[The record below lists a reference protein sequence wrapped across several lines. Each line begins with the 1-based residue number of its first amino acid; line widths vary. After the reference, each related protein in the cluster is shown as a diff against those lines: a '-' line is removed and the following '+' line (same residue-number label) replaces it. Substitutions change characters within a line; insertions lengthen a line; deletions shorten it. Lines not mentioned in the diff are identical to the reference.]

1 MPQAPF
7 HQPDSGGN
15 SAASVTGLVHSV
27 ESCGTVDGPGI
38 RFVLFLSGCSLRCRY
53 CHNPAASYV
62 RRGQT
67 RSAADILEELARYR
81 DFLQAAGGGLT
92 LSGGD
97 PLFQPA
103 FAKAVLKGGKA
114 MGLHT
119 CLDTSGHLGANADG
133 ELLEHTDLVLLD
145 IMLPKLD
152 GLSVLRQMR
161 SEGVQTPVLM
171 LTARTTVPDKVA
183 GLNAGADD
191 YLTKPFDPEE
201 LLARVGAMTR
211 RKGAMVLNKISFQD
225 LTLDLNTV
233 TLRCGARD
241 VQLSPKEFA
250 LARLMLAEP
259 GMTYSKDLLISRAW
273 GLDSEATDNN
283 VEAYIS
289 FLRKKLRY
297 LGSKVS
303 IKNLQKIGYRL
314 EVAP

>member
-1 MPQAPF
+1 MHILIVEDETALAEAVA
-7 HQPDSGGN
+7 HILRKAGH
-15 SAASVTGLVHSV
+15 SADRV
-27 ESCGTVDGPGI
+27 
-38 RFVLFLSGCSLRCRY
+38 
-53 CHNPAASYV
+53 
-62 RRGQT
+62 
-67 RSAADILEELARYR
+67 
-81 DFLQAAGGGLT
+81 
-92 LSGGD
+92 
-97 PLFQPA
+97 
-103 FAKAVLKGGKA
+103 
-114 MGLHT
+114 
-119 CLDTSGHLGANADG
+119 ADG
-133 ELLEHTDLVLLD
+133 QSALDYIRAGAYDLVLLD
-145 IMLPKLD
+145 IMLPRLD

-211 RKGAMVLNKISFQD
+211 RRGAMVLNELSFQD

-250 LARLMLAEP
+250 LARLLLSQP
-259 GMTYSKDLLISRAW
+259 SMTYSKDLLISRAW

-297 LGSKVS
+297 LGSRVA

>member
-1 MPQAPF
+1 MNILIVEDETALAEAVA
-7 HQPDSGGN
+7 HILRKAGH
-15 SAASVTGLVHSV
+15 SADRV
-27 ESCGTVDGPGI
+27 
-38 RFVLFLSGCSLRCRY
+38 
-53 CHNPAASYV
+53 
-62 RRGQT
+62 
-67 RSAADILEELARYR
+67 
-81 DFLQAAGGGLT
+81 
-92 LSGGD
+92 
-97 PLFQPA
+97 
-103 FAKAVLKGGKA
+103 
-114 MGLHT
+114 
-119 CLDTSGHLGANADG
+119 ADG
-133 ELLEHTDLVLLD
+133 QSALDYIRVGTYDLVLLD

-161 SEGVQTPVLM
+161 SEGVQTPVLL

-201 LLARVGAMTR
+201 LLARVSAMTR
-211 RKGAMVLNKISFQD
+211 RKGAMVLNEITFQD

-250 LARLMLAEP
+250 LARLMLSEP
-259 GMTYSKDLLISRAW
+259 SMTYSKDLLISRAW

-297 LGSKVS
+297 LGSRVA

>member
-1 MPQAPF
+1 MHILIVEDETALAEAVA
-7 HQPDSGGN
+7 HILRKAGH
-15 SAASVTGLVHSV
+15 SADRV
-27 ESCGTVDGPGI
+27 
-38 RFVLFLSGCSLRCRY
+38 
-53 CHNPAASYV
+53 
-62 RRGQT
+62 
-67 RSAADILEELARYR
+67 
-81 DFLQAAGGGLT
+81 
-92 LSGGD
+92 
-97 PLFQPA
+97 
-103 FAKAVLKGGKA
+103 
-114 MGLHT
+114 
-119 CLDTSGHLGANADG
+119 ADG
-133 ELLEHTDLVLLD
+133 QSALDYIRAGAYDLVLLD
-145 IMLPKLD
+145 IMLPRLD

-161 SEGVQTPVLM
+161 SEGVQIPVLL

-211 RKGAMVLNKISFQD
+211 RKGAMVLNELSFQD

-250 LARLMLAEP
+250 LARLLLSQP
-259 GMTYSKDLLISRAW
+259 SMTYSKDLLISRAW

-297 LGSKVS
+297 LGSRVG
-303 IKNLQKIGYRL
+303 IRNLQKIGYRL

>member
-1 MPQAPF
+1 M
-7 HQPDSGGN
+7 
-15 SAASVTGLVHSV
+15 
-27 ESCGTVDGPGI
+27 
-38 RFVLFLSGCSLRCRY
+38 
-53 CHNPAASYV
+53 
-62 RRGQT
+62 
-67 RSAADILEELARYR
+67 
-81 DFLQAAGGGLT
+81 
-92 LSGGD
+92 
-97 PLFQPA
+97 
-103 FAKAVLKGGKA
+103 
-114 MGLHT
+114 
-119 CLDTSGHLGANADG
+119 ADG
-133 ELLEHTDLVLLD
+133 QSALDYIRVGAYDLVLLD

-152 GLSVLRQMR
+152 GLSLLRQMR

-211 RKGAMVLNKISFQD
+211 RKGAMVLNEISFQD

-250 LARLMLAEP
+250 LARLMLSEP
-259 GMTYSKDLLISRAW
+259 SMTYSKDLLISRAW

-297 LGSKVS
+297 LGSKVG
-303 IKNLQKIGYRL
+303 IRNLQKIGYRL